1 MHCACATGTYLTFR
15 QQSGL
20 GQPIDQHT
28 DVELM
33 LESYATEHED
43 LSDNIEELQDAVST
57 HRLLEQVTNPALGS
71 NPV

>member
-1 MHCACATGTYLTFR
+1 
-15 QQSGL
+15 
-20 GQPIDQHT
+20 
-28 DVELM
+28 M